1 MKQDKDAF
9 FSHSTRSLRAIRHE
23 QEIISIQIGKEG
35 VKLSLF
41 SDDIVLYV
49 KNSKHCTQKQR
60 ISNQYKKIS
69 FYMFTMNNPKRK
81 LRKQLNFQ

>member
-1 MKQDKDAF
+1 MKKDKDAF

-23 QEIISIQIGKEG
+23 KEIISIQIGKEG

-49 KNSKHCTQKQR
+49 ENSKHYTHKQR
-60 ISNQYKKIS
+60 IYSQYKQLIS
-69 FYMFTMNNPKRK
+69 ICS
-81 LRKQLNFQ
+81 Q